1 MVSNLFY
8 FPFHIWDVIPTPLT
22 PSFFKLVIQPPTS
35 PLVGESPALI
45 SPKEWEQQWLRWKM
59 AIDVGEE
66 MWSAAFQLIEVGS
79 AGTFRWDFSNNISV
93 WLVFGTMESPL

>member
-1 MVSNLFY
+1 M
-8 FPFHIWDVIPTPLT
+8 
-22 PSFFKLVIQPPTS
+22 
-35 PLVGESPALI
+35 I

-79 AGTFRWDFSNNISV
+79 AGTTFAVIFPTKFLSGW
-93 WLVFGTMESPL
+93 WFGTMESYDFPFSWEWNNHPN